1 MNKPRK
7 IETSFISNGQKLY
20 EQIGETGQS
29 DVSMFVEYD
38 VMNKKIEPASTMSF
52 DGIEYIA
59 PAGDLVRKGAVLLP
73 TYPKDYGSTAELI
86 REIEQFIR
94 KYLDV
99 SDQYLKLAS
108 YYALLTWVYD
118 CFEVLPYLRPLG
130 DFGTGKT
137 RFQKVIGSVCYKPM
151 FCGGATTTSPIFRI
165 IDLYKGTLVLDEG
178 DFQFSDATA
187 DLIKILNCG
196 YAKGVPVL
204 RTEGEV
210 KRTPVSYDV
219 YGPKIIG
226 TRRRWQD
233 KALESRCLT
242 EIMRGTT
249 RPDIPI
255 HLPKSF
261 DSEALELRNQLLMF
275 RFEHYGDIEVKA
287 DLVIPNIEPRINQI
301 VLPLLSLIDDP
312 LVLAEIREFVI
323 DYAQQ
328 LRQSRGQEVAA
339 EVLRAM
345 CKMVDI
351 STPLQLKQIAKVV
364 NEERK
369 TDQGEQAISPSKIG
383 RINASDYNFK
393 TRQVH
398 GVTEI
403 IWDVDT
409 AQRLCDRY
417 GVEWDNQ
424 QVDDVDLVDQLAGI
438 KEPSVGGV
446 G

>member
-1 MNKPRK
+1 MNKPKK
-7 IETSFISNGQKLY
+7 IETSFVATGQKLY
-20 EQIGETGQS
+20 EQIGEAGQS

-38 VMNKKIEPASTMSF
+38 VMSKKIEPASTVSF
-52 DGIEYIA
+52 DGVEYVT

-73 TYPKDYGSTAELI
+73 TYPKEYGSIAELV
-86 REIEQFIR
+86 RRIEQFIY

-99 SDQYLKLAS
+99 SDQYRKIAS
-108 YYALLTWVYD
+108 YYTLLTWVYD

-137 RFQKVIGSVCYKPM
+137 RFQKVIGSICYKPM

-178 DFQFSDATA
+178 DFQYSDSTV

-204 RTEGEV
+204 RTEGEA
-210 KRTPVSYDV
+210 KRMPVSYDV

-226 TRRRWQD
+226 TQRRWQD

-242 EIMRGTT
+242 EVMRGMP
-249 RPDIPI
+249 RKDIPI

-261 DSEALELRNQLLMF
+261 DSEALDLRNQLLMF
-275 RFEHYGDIEVKA
+275 RFEHYGNIEVKP

-301 VLPLLSLIDDP
+301 ALPLLSLIDDP
-312 LVLAEIREFVI
+312 TILAEIREFVT

-339 EVLRAM
+339 EVLRVM
-345 CKMVDI
+345 CRMVDSNI
-351 STPLQLKQIAKVV
+351 PLQVKQIAKLV
-364 NEERK
+364 NEDRK

-383 RINASDYNFK
+383 RINASSFNFR

-403 IWDVDT
+403 IWDVEI
-409 AQRLCDRY
+409 AERLCDRY
-417 GVEWDNQ
+417 GVEWGSQ
-424 QVDDVDLVDQLAGI
+424 QVDDVDHVEDI
-438 KEPSVGGV
+438 FSKKEEVGRAV
-446 G
+446 A